1 MFEMSLSLAACMGWG
16 IADFLGG
23 LKSRHLPAA
32 TVLMFSN
39 VFGVVVISSIVC
51 LRGTALPGDP
61 ALLWA
66 VAAGI
71 AGTGGML
78 MLYRGLAIG
87 TMAIIA
93 PISATGVILPVIV
106 GVALGDT
113 FSGLQ
118 LLGIGAAVSGTIL
131 VAREKGANGSEK
143 RVASGVKFAAG
154 AAVAAGL
161 FFIFMDRAS
170 EADPYWAAFIM
181 RLSYGVFLIPIL
193 FLARPS
199 LRVSRY
205 HFPAIVCIGIADAL
219 ASFAFA
225 LATTVGLLSMVSV
238 VGALYPVVTV
248 FLSAIILRER
258 LQKAQALGA
267 VLAIMGVALISSG

>member
-23 LKSRHLPAA
+23 LKSRHLPAV
-32 TVLMFSN
+32 TVLMLSN
-39 VFGVVVISSIVC
+39 IFGMTVITLIVC
-51 LRGTALPGDP
+51 LRGKAIPGDP

-66 VAAGI
+66 VASGITGI
-71 AGTGGML
+71 AGML

-87 TMAIIA
+87 TMSIIA

-106 GVALGDT
+106 GITLGDT
-113 FSGLQ
+113 LSGLQ
-118 LLGIGAAVSGTIL
+118 MLGIGAAVTGTIL
-131 VAREKGANGSEK
+131 VAREKDANNSEK
-143 RVASGVKFAAG
+143 RVADGVKFAVG

-161 FFIFMDRAS
+161 YFVFMDRAS

-181 RLSYGVFLIPIL
+181 RLSIGVFLIPIFIL
-193 FLARPS
+193 TRPS
-199 LRVSRY
+199 LRINRY
-205 HFPAIVCIGIADAL
+205 HFPVIVCIGIVDAL

-225 LATTVGLLSMVSV
+225 LATTVGMLSLVSV
-238 VGALYPVVTV
+238 VGALYPAVTV

-258 LQKAQALGA
+258 LQKAQTLGV